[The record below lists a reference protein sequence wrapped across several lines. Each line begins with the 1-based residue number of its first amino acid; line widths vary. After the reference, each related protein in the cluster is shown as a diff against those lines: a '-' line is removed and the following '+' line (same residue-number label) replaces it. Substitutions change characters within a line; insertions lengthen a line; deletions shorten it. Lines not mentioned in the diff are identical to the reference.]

1 MQSSMSADAEPR
13 SPTVEALI
21 EGNHLRLIDDGP
33 ERLSELLALID
44 GAQISLKFYFYMFQ
58 SDDCGEAVMDRL
70 LAALARGVN
79 VALMVD
85 CFGSADADRGF
96 FEPFQAAGGQFG
108 MRSEEH
114 TSELQSLMRIS
125 YAVFCLKKKKN
136 KTKKRQLH
144 EL

>member
-1 MQSSMSADAEPR
+1 
-13 SPTVEALI
+13 
-21 EGNHLRLIDDGP
+21 
-33 ERLSELLALID
+33 
-44 GAQISLKFYFYMFQ
+44 MFQ

-108 MRSEEH
+108 MFSSRRSTRYLIRNH
-114 TSELQSLMRIS
+114 QKFAIADTNRLMLGGFTFSNQYFVTPDNNSWTASGLLLEATQPDEIERWLE
-125 YAVFCLKKKKN
+125 ALP
-136 KTKKRQLH
+136 TWA
-144 EL
+144 

>member
-1 MQSSMSADAEPR
+1 
-13 SPTVEALI
+13 
-21 EGNHLRLIDDGP
+21 
-33 ERLSELLALID
+33 
-44 GAQISLKFYFYMFQ
+44 MFQ

-108 MRSEEH
+108 MFSSRRSTRYLIRNH
-114 TSELQSLMRIS
+114 QKFAIAASKRLMMGGFNIS
-125 YAVFCLKKKKN
+125 NQYFGTPDNNCWHAIGRASGRERGCQN
-136 KTKKRQLH
+136 G
-144 EL
+144 

>member
-1 MQSSMSADAEPR
+1 
-13 SPTVEALI
+13 
-21 EGNHLRLIDDGP
+21 
-33 ERLSELLALID
+33 
-44 GAQISLKFYFYMFQ
+44 MFQ

-108 MRSEEH
+108 MFSSRRSTRYLIRNHQKFAIADRKRLMMGGFNISNQYFGTPDNNCRSEEQ

-125 YAVFCLKKKKN
+125 YAVFCLKKKTHNQKSN
-136 KTKKRQLH
+136 
-144 EL
+144 